1 MTIETER
8 LKIIALTP
16 KQLEL
21 WTDDIGKLEME
32 LCCSYRAEPMEGTFR
47 EIVCG
52 QAKKCRQEPA
62 NYLWHTFWLIMTKSD
77 RTVVGAIDFKDVPN
91 SRGEAEIEYGLGCG
105 FRHNGY
111 MTEAVRAFSDWA
123 ACQDGVR
130 HVIAETDTDNVSS
143 QKVLMRCGFKEYDR
157 DDTIRWRL

>member
-8 LKIIALTP
+8 LEIIALTP
-16 KQLEL
+16 RQLEL
-21 WTDDIGKLEME
+21 WTVDIGKLEKE
-32 LCCSYRAEPMEGTFR
+32 LRCSYRAEPMEGTFR

-52 QAKKCRQEPA
+52 QVKKCRQEPA

-77 RTVVGAIDFKDVPN
+77 RTVVGAIDFRDVPD
-91 SRGEAEIEYGLGCG
+91 SRAEVEIGYGLGCG

-111 MTEAVRAFSDWA
+111 MTEAVRAFCDWA
-123 ACQDGVR
+123 AQNGVK
-130 HVIAETDTDNVSS
+130 HVIAETNTDNVAS
-143 QKVLMRCGFKEYDR
+143 QNVLRRCGCKEYDR